1 MRSNDYIKGPE
12 LLQQQLLKTRM
23 KKPFQKKKKI
33 DQFCLILHFLF
44 YLQQIRKFL
53 IVVLFTIFK
62 LISLFRVRIGLHWF
76 VTRPFFDGFIMFVI
90 LLSSVALAL
99 EDPVKEDSDRN
110 KKLGLLDYG
119 FTAIFAIECLLKM
132 LDLGMFLH
140 PGAYLR
146 DIWNVMDISVVSCA
160 ILSFYFK

>member
-1 MRSNDYIKGPE
+1 MVIAS
-12 LLQQQLLKTRM
+12 LWLS
-23 KKPFQKKKKI
+23 F
-33 DQFCLILHFLF
+33 LILYFIIIF
-44 YLQQIRKFL
+44 TTQIF
-53 IVVLFTIFK
+53 
-62 LISLFRVRIGLHWF
+62 FRVRIGLHWF

-99 EDPVKEDSDRN
+99 EDPVNEDSDRN

-146 DIWNVMDISVVSCA
+146 DVWNVMDISVVSCA

>member
-1 MRSNDYIKGPE
+1 M
-12 LLQQQLLKTRM
+12 
-23 KKPFQKKKKI
+23 
-33 DQFCLILHFLF
+33 
-44 YLQQIRKFL
+44 
-53 IVVLFTIFK
+53 
-62 LISLFRVRIGLHWF
+62 ISLNCNGYCIFMAIILNPLFHYNIYNSDFFRVRIGLHWF

-99 EDPVKEDSDRN
+99 EDPVNEDSDRN

-146 DIWNVMDISVVSCA
+146 DVWNVMDISVVSCA

>member
-1 MRSNDYIKGPE
+1 MVIAS
-12 LLQQQLLKTRM
+12 LWLS
-23 KKPFQKKKKI
+23 F
-33 DQFCLILHFLF
+33 LILYF
-44 YLQQIRKFL
+44 I
-53 IVVLFTIFK
+53 IIFTTHVF
-62 LISLFRVRIGLHWF
+62 FRVRIGLHWF

-99 EDPVKEDSDRN
+99 EDPVNEDSDRN

-146 DIWNVMDISVVSCA
+146 DVWNVMDISVVSCA

>member
-1 MRSNDYIKGPE
+1 MVIAS
-12 LLQQQLLKTRM
+12 LWLS
-23 KKPFQKKKKI
+23 F
-33 DQFCLILHFLF
+33 LILYF
-44 YLQQIRKFL
+44 I
-53 IVVLFTIFK
+53 IIFTTRIF
-62 LISLFRVRIGLHWF
+62 FRVRIGLHWF

-99 EDPVKEDSDRN
+99 EDPVNEDSDRN

-146 DIWNVMDISVVSCA
+146 DVWNVMDISVVSCA

>member
-1 MRSNDYIKGPE
+1 MVIAS
-12 LLQQQLLKTRM
+12 LWLS
-23 KKPFQKKKKI
+23 F
-33 DQFCLILHFLF
+33 LILYFIIIF
-44 YLQQIRKFL
+44 ITQIF
-53 IVVLFTIFK
+53 
-62 LISLFRVRIGLHWF
+62 FRVRIGLHWF

-99 EDPVKEDSDRN
+99 EDPVNEDSDRN

-146 DIWNVMDISVVSCA
+146 DVWNVMDISVVSCA